1 MVPYFH
7 FTCIQFCLCHKVPFS
22 FKEVQRLIRPGAGV
36 IGDVLMS
43 LASSTSLN
51 VFWGSNFELRNNVDC
66 SLGCLEGP
74 GIFLESFNLLTVLIF
89 VCGEGE
95 VLGVMT

>member
-1 MVPYFH
+1 M
-7 FTCIQFCLCHKVPFS
+7 
-22 FKEVQRLIRPGAGV
+22 
-36 IGDVLMS
+36 
-43 LASSTSLN
+43 
-51 VFWGSNFELRNNVDC
+51 DC

-95 VLGVMT
+95 IVCVMEWLVILPALSEVGRL